1 MSAFLGNLIVIV
13 ILAAVVFLVIRFMVK
28 SSKEGSHCTG
38 NCSTCGGCGG
48 GSKKLRKDVKR

>member
-1 MSAFLGNLIVIV
+1 MPAFLGNLIVIV
-13 ILAAVVFLVIRFMVK
+13 ILAAAVFLVIRSMVR
-28 SSKEGSHCTG
+28 SRKEGPHCTG